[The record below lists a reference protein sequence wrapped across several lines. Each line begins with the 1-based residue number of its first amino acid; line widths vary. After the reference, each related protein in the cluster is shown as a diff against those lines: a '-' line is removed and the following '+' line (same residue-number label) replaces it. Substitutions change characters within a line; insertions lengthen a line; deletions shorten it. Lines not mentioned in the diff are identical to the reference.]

1 MSYVQGELESART
14 ALTRALALARGGGDV
29 EMMAQSEIVLGH
41 VERSAGNFD
50 AARDRF
56 ARCLA
61 HFQSLAI
68 PWATGNALAGMAAIA
83 LATGDTRE
91 AERLVDEATSS
102 LQHAGPWFLHLGLYV
117 RAILAVRRGKP
128 DEAIAV
134 MRESLKYV
142 RELQDRFAFVYA
154 LVPLAAAAVLRGDD
168 AWGARILGVRDAIT
182 ERTGTTVVDKS
193 VHDLRDRAESEVRAR
208 LGPDRWEHAYAAGR
222 VTSIDSLIKDIDRT
236 VGKG

>member
-1 MSYVQGELESART
+1 
-14 ALTRALALARGGGDV
+14 
-29 EMMAQSEIVLGH
+29 
-41 VERSAGNFD
+41 
-50 AARDRF
+50 
-56 ARCLA
+56 
-61 HFQSLAI
+61 
-68 PWATGNALAGMAAIA
+68 MAAIA

-134 MRESLKYV
+134 MRESLKHV
-142 RELQDRFAFVYA
+142 RELQDKFAFVYA

-193 VHDLRDRAESEVRAR
+193 VQDLRDQAESEVRAR
-208 LGPDRWEHAYAAGR
+208 LGRDRWERVYAAGR
-222 VTSIDSLIKDIDRT
+222 ATSIDSLIKEIDGT

>member
-1 MSYVQGELESART
+1 M
-14 ALTRALALARGGGDV
+14 
-29 EMMAQSEIVLGH
+29 
-41 VERSAGNFD
+41 ERSAGNFD
-50 AARDRF
+50 TARDRF
-56 ARCLA
+56 ARCLE
-61 HFQSLAI
+61 HFRSLAI

-134 MRESLKYV
+134 MRESLKHV
-142 RELQDRFAFVYA
+142 RELQDKFAFVYA

-193 VHDLRDRAESEVRAR
+193 VQDLRDQAESEVRAR
-208 LGPDRWEHAYAAGR
+208 LGRDRWERAYAAGR
-222 VTSIDSLIKDIDRT
+222 ATSIDSLIKEIDGT